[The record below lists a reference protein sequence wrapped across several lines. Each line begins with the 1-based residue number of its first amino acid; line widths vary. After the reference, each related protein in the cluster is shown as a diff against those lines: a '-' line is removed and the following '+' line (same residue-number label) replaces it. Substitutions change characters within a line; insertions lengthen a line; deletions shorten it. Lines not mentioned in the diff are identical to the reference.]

1 MDKITQINLVL
12 KDYFDLN
19 KTVKIIPAKN
29 MMPYFVLA
37 GIFSKDEKNGLPIH
51 YLLRKLET
59 LNQLSNIPY
68 AVADKKTVYT
78 KWYFESEKCSVQDLL
93 KIEQKMLKA
102 KLKKAKKKVKK
113 KTVPK
118 KTIQSSLNLIFPKS

>member
-19 KTVKIIPAKN
+19 KNVKIVPAKN

-51 YLLRKLET
+51 YLLKKLST

-68 AVADKKTVYT
+68 AFDEKKAVYT
-78 KWYFESEKCSVQDLL
+78 KWFFRSENHSVAEIM
-93 KIEQKMLKA
+93 KINTKI
-102 KLKKAKKKVKK
+102 LKKKTKEKKKKVK
-113 KTVPK
+113 
-118 KTIQSSLNLIFPKS
+118 